1 MNKDKNLKLQV
12 KVEKMLHSKWNESQS
27 AFPFLVQLHNMIVDK
42 ELSEF
47 DASFL
52 SNWVQKKA
60 KGRIWRAEQKAR
72 SLAVLYSN
80 KLGQKMYKE
89 LAPLLGLPSVCQTQK
104 IRSKSLNEQNYMP
117 GINSWALQKASERK
131 KVPLQNS
138 MDGTR
143 IICTVELY
151 QNEYL
156 VGEEFPADVRYY
168 PTDSQLPTIQDPKQ
182 VESNILSVRKNN
194 LYAAEAYS
202 LNLCDTTGALDDI
215 IIGCIP
221 EAKKGV
227 TGNHIFALMLE
238 IEKQAKCYSLS
249 LIGHC
254 TDSAGNSL
262 CALVKLAS
270 PSIFQNFSE
279 SIKFVG
285 LKMKGF
291 MLPFLE
297 KYHL

>member
-27 AFPFLVQLHNMIVDK
+27 AFPFLVQLHNMIADK

-60 KGRIWRAEQKAR
+60 KGRIWRADEQAH

-89 LAPLLGLPSVCQTQK
+89 LAPLLGLPSVRQAQK

-131 KVPLQNS
+131 KIPLQNS
-138 MDGTR
+138 MDSTR
-143 IICTVELY
+143 IIRTVELY
-151 QNEYL
+151 WNEYL
-156 VGEEFPADVRYY
+156 VDEEFPADVQYY

-182 VESNILSVRKNN
+182 VESYILSVQKNN
-194 LYAAEAYS
+194 RYAAEAYS

-221 EAKKGV
+221 EAQKGV

-254 TDSAGNSL
+254 RFCRQFSL
-262 CALVKLAS
+262 RAS
-270 PSIFQNFSE
+270 
-279 SIKFVG
+279 
-285 LKMKGF
+285 
-291 MLPFLE
+291 
-297 KYHL
+297 